1 MADPGTNKEIMKET
15 ETKVAPAGEVAR
27 RIDRLQKAMAG
38 KNIDGVLIQQK
49 TDLFYFAATGQQG
62 CLYVP
67 LEGQPLLMVVKD
79 FERAKMESPVENIV
93 FLAGAKKIPQ
103 SIVDFGLSL
112 PEKLG
117 LELDVLPANLYFQQQ
132 KIFSQSELV
141 DISMEIR
148 LLRGIKSPFEIE
160 KIRLSCQLSDKLAK
174 RMSELLE
181 PGKKEV
187 ELAGELEAYARKL
200 GHQGIVR
207 MRMWGGELFYGH
219 LLSGP
224 AAAVSSYLASPTGG
238 KGVSPFVAQGAGYN
252 IIKKNEPV
260 LFDYVFAVDGYLSD
274 HARIFSIG
282 KVSDKI
288 LDAHKAMLEIQNEIV
303 VKAKPG
309 AVTGELYEIMVSTAQ
324 KLGYGENFMGVGER
338 RIRFT
343 GHGVGLELDEF
354 PFIAKG
360 QQLGLEEGM
369 IIALE
374 PKTIFPGVGIAGIEN
389 THLVTESGL
398 EPLTLFPD
406 QITEVSAAD

>member
-1 MADPGTNKEIMKET
+1 MEET
-15 ETKVAPAGEVAR
+15 TVAPAGEIAER
-27 RIDRLQKAMAG
+27 TGRLQDAMAE

-49 TDLFYFAATGQQG
+49 SDLFYFAATGQQG
-62 CLYVP
+62 YLYVP
-67 LEGQPLLMVVKD
+67 VEGQPLFMVVKD

-93 FLAGAKKIPQ
+93 SLTSVKKIPQ
-103 SIVDFGLSL
+103 CLADFDLSV
-112 PEKLG
+112 PERLG
-117 LELDVLPANLYFQQQ
+117 LELDVLPVNLYFQQQ
-132 KIFSQSELV
+132 KVFSQSELV

-148 LLRGIKSPFEIE
+148 LIRGVKSPFEIE
-160 KIRLSCQLSDKLAK
+160 KIRLSCQLSDKLAQ
-174 RMSELLE
+174 RMSELLK

-238 KGVSPFVAQGAGYN
+238 KGVSPFVAQGAGYKV
-252 IIKKNEPV
+252 IGKNEPV

-282 KVSDKI
+282 RVSDKI
-288 LDAHKAMLEIQNEIV
+288 LDAHKAMLEIQNEII

-309 AVTGELYEIMVSTAQ
+309 AVAGELYETMVSRAN
-324 KLGYGENFMGVGER
+324 KLGYGEHFMGVGER

-360 QQLGLEEGM
+360 QQLPLEKGM

-374 PKTIFPGVGIAGIEN
+374 PKTIFPGIGIAGIEN
-389 THLVTESGL
+389 THLVTENGL
-398 EPLTLFPD
+398 EPLTLFSD
-406 QITEVSAAD
+406 EITEVETV

>member
-1 MADPGTNKEIMKET
+1 MSGK
-15 ETKVAPAGEVAR
+15 ETKVAPAREIAAR
-27 RIDRLQKAMAG
+27 IGRLQESMAG

-49 TDLFYFAATGQQG
+49 SDLFYFTATGQQG
-62 CLYVP
+62 YLYVP
-67 LEGQPLLMVVKD
+67 VEGQPLFMVVKD

-93 FLAGAKKIPQ
+93 SLSSVKKIPQ
-103 SIVDFGLSL
+103 FIADFDLQV
-112 PEKLG
+112 PERLG
-117 LELDVLPANLYFQQQ
+117 LELDVLPVNLYFQQQ
-132 KIFSQSELV
+132 KIFSRSEFV

-148 LLRGIKSPFEIE
+148 LIRGVKSPYEIE
-160 KIRLSCQLSDKLAK
+160 KIRKSCQFSDKLAE
-174 RMSELLE
+174 RMSQLLK

-238 KGVSPFVAQGAGYN
+238 KGVSPFVGQGAGYN
-252 IIKKNEPV
+252 TIKKNEPV
-260 LFDYVFAVDGYLSD
+260 LFDYVFAIDGYLSD

-288 LDAHKAMLEIQNEIV
+288 LDAHKAMLEVQNDIIAR
-303 VKAKPG
+303 AKPG
-309 AVTGELYEIMVSTAQ
+309 VVTGELYETMVSMAL
-324 KLGYGENFMGVGER
+324 KLGYGEHFMGAGER

-343 GHGVGLELDEF
+343 GHGIGLELDEF

-360 QQLGLEEGM
+360 QKLRLEKGM

-374 PKTIFPGVGIAGIEN
+374 PKTIFPGIGVAGIEN
-389 THLVTESGL
+389 THLVTENGL
-398 EPLTLFPD
+398 EPLTLFSD
-406 QITEVSAAD
+406 EIIEVKAA